1 MICGICNE
9 KEAKYKCPKCSV
21 SYCSLVC
28 FKSEKHKEMDTTI
41 IEKMDK
47 VDDNNDNK
55 RIDNNNSNNS
65 NNDNNQLEE
74 NDEVSRKN
82 LIEESTVEEIDD
94 PMFKL
99 LLKEPQFQ
107 EYISSPVLQFHIL
120 TIFEILDN
128 VSLTNEY
135 SKEGRI
141 QIASRKLNNLRN
153 DGVEANV
160 YVEEFINWLLNWIEN
175 YKECNV

>member
-1 MICGICNE
+1 
-9 KEAKYKCPKCSV
+9 
-21 SYCSLVC
+21 
-28 FKSEKHKEMDTTI
+28 
-41 IEKMDK
+41 MDK

-175 YKECNV
+175 YKENV